1 MYGYSGN
8 VQITPKQGD
17 DIGAYLEVPH
27 ETTAGGCRH
36 DRTIRR
42 RGVKLLKS
50 VVKSVRV

>member
-1 MYGYSGN
+1 MYGCSGN
-8 VQITPKQGD
+8 VQITIKQGD

-36 DRTIRR
+36 DRTIG

-50 VVKSVRV
+50 VVKAVRV